1 MKTITTVLLVA
12 LISFFFLKNSQPPSQ
27 RASMPDLTKG
37 KTVVQLNYEWNKEN
51 TYKWVNTPGVKYNYL
66 SLDKFPPQV
75 KDQLGVKA
83 VPTIIVFNNG
93 KEIKRYDGGMM
104 MEIKVPQSEI
114 LK

>member
-1 MKTITTVLLVA
+1 MKTITTVLIITLVGV
-12 LISFFFLKNSQPPSQ
+12 LFFNKSNPNQQPST
-27 RASMPDLTKG
+27 MPDLTKG
-37 KTVVQLNYEWNKEN
+37 KTIVQLNYEWNKEN

-75 KDQLGVKA
+75 KEQLKIKT

-93 KEIKRYDGGMM
+93 REIKRYDGGMM